1 MSNKCAIIQMF
12 LAHIKV
18 LHKNMFN
25 QPKVLKLDFSLRLFT
40 WARFLSNAGAK
51 IIVHAGTVK
60 SFSW

>member
-1 MSNKCAIIQMF
+1 MF
-12 LAHIKV
+12 LAYIKV